1 MMPKALDDDTNKNL
15 SEWTVSSNFKAN
27 SNWVIA
33 NTMRYDLVAQ
43 RAATAGINFSY
54 NNECASFDFAVHRR
68 FTDIGSSPPSTRFE
82 MTIGLKGFSTGGRS
96 LSNRPNCGI

>member
-1 MMPKALDDDTNKNL
+1 MIIPIKTCRSGLCLLTLKPIP
-15 SEWTVSSNFKAN
+15 TG
-27 SNWVIA
+27 VIA

-68 FTDIGSSPPSTRFE
+68 FTDIGSSPP
-82 MTIGLKGFSTGGRS
+82 INK
-96 LSNRPNCGI
+96 I